1 MTTDFNENA
10 RRLRNAVEPV
20 AAGAGGQLLW
30 LSAPGVSRSGGNSSV
45 WGDARTP
52 APGGYWSPAGVPGL
66 RSCWSRGWL
75 GGPQVVS
82 FAKGLVPVSLRGYRR
97 SWLVT
102 DVVAGV
108 TLSAVAI
115 PETMGYTSIAQT
127 PVVTGLYTVIFPTI
141 VFALLGASRLLVVGA
156 DSATAAILAAG
167 LGSAAIAGVTPN
179 SPEWLA
185 YTSFIALLCGVLL
198 LLARVFRLGFLGD
211 FLSASVLIGFLSGVG
226 VQVATGQLPDML
238 GIAKGSGSW
247 PRQQWHLLTSLGEL
261 SWATVAFTAAT
272 LVIILG
278 FKRVAPKV
286 PGAIIAVVLLI
297 GVSAAT
303 DASTHGVAVVGAVQ
317 GGFPP
322 IGLPHGINLDTWTSC
337 IAIAFSC
344 FILIIAQSA
353 ATSRSFAMKHGQ
365 NVDVNRDIVGLA
377 AANFAAGL
385 SGTFVVNGSPTK
397 TQILDEQGGRTQLA
411 NLTMSMLV
419 LLVALL
425 FTSVLTAM
433 PKAVLGAIV
442 FLIGVDLI
450 DLTGLGRIARRR
462 RSEFVIAVVTA
473 VVVCAVGVE
482 QGVLLA
488 IVVSILEVIR
498 RQYKPKDFVLGVADS
513 GQQRYRQA
521 TAGAQ
526 SAPGLIVF
534 RYDAELFYANANR
547 FVDDIQRLVDKAPDQ
562 VRWLILDAGG
572 LDDIDYSAGIALTG
586 LLDYLR
592 SRQIT
597 FAMAETDSSLVD
609 TLRTYDLLDRIGPNQ
624 LYDTLA
630 EAIQAF
636 HSDTPATR

>member
-1 MTTDFNENA
+1 
-10 RRLRNAVEPV
+10 
-20 AAGAGGQLLW
+20 
-30 LSAPGVSRSGGNSSV
+30 
-45 WGDARTP
+45 
-52 APGGYWSPAGVPGL
+52 
-66 RSCWSRGWL
+66 
-75 GGPQVVS
+75 VVS

-115 PETMGYTSIAQT
+115 PETMGYTAIAQT

-185 YTSFIALLCGVLL
+185 YTSFIALICGVLL

-247 PRQQWHLLTSLGEL
+247 PRQQWQLLTSLGEL
-261 SWATVAFTAAT
+261 SWATVAFAAAT

-286 PGAIIAVVLLI
+286 PGAIIAVVLLV
-297 GVSAAT
+297 GLSAAT

-337 IAIAFSC
+337 TAIAFAC

-365 NVDVNRDIVGLA
+365 NVDVNRDIVGLS

-397 TQILDEQGGRTQLA
+397 TQILDEQGGRTQMA
-411 NLTMSMLV
+411 NLTMSMIV

-425 FTSVLTAM
+425 FTSVLTDM

-450 DLTGLGRIARRR
+450 DLTGLRRIARRR

-482 QGVLLA
+482 QGVILA

-513 GQQRYRQA
+513 GQHRYRQA

-586 LLDYLR
+586 LLDYLEA
-592 SRQIT
+592 RQIT

-609 TLRTYDLLDRIGPNQ
+609 TLHTYDLLDRIGPNH